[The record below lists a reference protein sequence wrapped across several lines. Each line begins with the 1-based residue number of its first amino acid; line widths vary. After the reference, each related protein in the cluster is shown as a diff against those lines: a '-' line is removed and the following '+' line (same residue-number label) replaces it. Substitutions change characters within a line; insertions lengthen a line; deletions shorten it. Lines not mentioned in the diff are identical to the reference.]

1 MLTGKIALVTGAGS
15 GIGRAACQI
24 LAREGAQVIAA
35 DLNKTNAAQTI
46 GMLTGSSTHLS
57 LPMDVS
63 NTSTISTAMSAIK
76 EKFSRPPNVLVNC
89 AGITR
94 DNWFLK
100 LTEKDFQ
107 QVFDVNLKGT
117 FLVSQAVCKELVETK
132 SSGSIINIG
141 SIVGQMG
148 NMGQSNYAAT
158 KAGVEAFTKSVAM
171 EMATFGI
178 RCNVILPGFIETPM
192 TTSVPDKVKETFT
205 RLIPLKRFG
214 KPEEIGEVICF
225 LASDRSSYITGTLI
239 KVTGGLAT

>member
-1 MLTGKIALVTGAGS
+1 MLAGKLALVTGAGS

-35 DLNKTNAAQTI
+35 DYNEANAAQTV
-46 GMLTGSSTHLS
+46 GLLTGSGHLS
-57 LPMDVS
+57 LPIDVS
-63 NTSTISTAMSAIK
+63 KSVTVTEALTTITTQYI
-76 EKFSRPPNVLVNC
+76 RPPNVLVNC

-100 LTEKDFQ
+100 LSEEDYQ
-107 QVFDVNLKGT
+107 EVFNVNLKGT
-117 FLVSQAVCKELVETK
+117 FIVSQAVCKALVDTK

-148 NMGQSNYAAT
+148 NIGQSNYAAT

-171 EMATFGI
+171 EMAQFGI
-178 RCNVILPGFIETPM
+178 RCNVILPGFIDTPM
-192 TTSVPDKVKETFT
+192 TSTVPDKVRQTFIQ
-205 RLIPLKRFG
+205 LIPLKRFG
-214 KPEEIGEVICF
+214 KPEEIGEVISF
-225 LASDRSSYITGTLI
+225 LASDRSSYITGTVI